1 MRTKGMLLA
10 AGLALVAVSGPLE
23 AQARFGVNLSWGSDS
38 DIGLGARVGF
48 GLGELTQR
56 NKIEGQATFD
66 YFFPKGGHIW
76 EVTGNGLYHLNSS
89 GTVAPYLG
97 AGLGY
102 AHAGASSSNYTTTRF
117 ATLRPVLSIAQLASG
132 YSAGNFFLNLLGGVR
147 FKPTGNI
154 QPFAEARAEIGS
166 GSQLVLTG
174 GVYFG
179 RK

>member
-10 AGLALVAVSGPLE
+10 AGLALLAVSRPLE
-23 AQARFGVNLSWGSDS
+23 AQARFGANLSWGSDT
-38 DIGLGARVGF
+38 DIGLGARLGF
-48 GLGELTQR
+48 GLGELTRR

-66 YFFPKGGHIW
+66 YFFPKHFNVW
-76 EVTGNGLYHLNSS
+76 EVTGNGIYHLTNT

-102 AHAGASSSNYTTTRF
+102 AHASASDQIYLANRFVRPGLSVARLGSYSSD
-117 ATLRPVLSIAQLASG
+117 SK
-132 YSAGNFFLNLLGGVR
+132 FFLNLLGGVR

-154 QPFAEARAEIGS
+154 QPFAEARAEIGN